1 MPCTFPIVTGT
12 GYISK
17 KENQMAVTIT
27 EILGTDSISGSRLTI
42 NANFLLLENA
52 YNDLED
58 TFNIN
63 VLTGSMDVSAAS
75 SGQIK
80 AKTLL
85 SNSLVL
91 PSSGSPTVEI
101 YGTGASAGFVVA
113 SSTVAGATGIFSNVL
128 QANTLSVTGA
138 ATFAATAS
146 FQAQTNINGSLTFGA
161 SGSIVN
167 TNRKASVGSTTAFP
181 AAPGA
186 GVTGT
191 YSSPYQLTLT
201 ENVIY
206 IQSDYISSAPGD
218 AGFTT
223 GFFFY
228 ATTGAG
234 ATASDIPA
242 GYTVT
247 LIDTATSAGLIATG
261 VTGAG
266 LQYYTGFNTA
276 DGQYSTPNITTTANP
291 YKSSLTLM
299 WEPRVAQG
307 DATEKGSWVV
317 VSSTPNWTF

>member
-1 MPCTFPIVTGT
+1 
-12 GYISK
+12 
-17 KENQMAVTIT
+17 MAVTIT

-63 VLTGSMDVSAAS
+63 VLTGSMDVSTAT

-80 AKTLL
+80 AKSLL
-85 SNSLVL
+85 ANTMVM
-91 PSSGSPTVEI
+91 PSSGSPTIQI
-101 YGTGASAGFVVA
+101 YGTGASAGYIVA
-113 SSTVAGATGIFSNVL
+113 SNTIAGATGSFSNNLLTNAFSASGPAVFS
-128 QANTLSVTGA
+128 AT
-138 ATFAATAS
+138 ATFNNS
-146 FQAQTNINGSLTFGA
+146 LVNNGKFIMSA
-161 SGSIVN
+161 SGSYIN
-167 TNRKASVGSTTAFP
+167 QNRKASVGSATTFP
-181 AAPGA
+181 SAPAA

-191 YSSPYQLTLT
+191 YSNPYLLNLT

-206 IQSDYISSAPGD
+206 IQSDYVSADIGD
-218 AGFTT
+218 TGFNT

-247 LIDTATSAGLIATG
+247 LIDTAIVSGAIATG
-261 VTGAG
+261 VTGPA
-266 LQYYTGFNTA
+266 LQYYTGF
-276 DGQYSTPNITTTANP
+276 STGDASYGSPAIITPGDP

-299 WEPRVAQG
+299 WEPRIDQSS
-307 DATEKGSWVV
+307 TLQKGSWVV
-317 VSSTPNWTF
+317 LSTAGSFTF

>member
-1 MPCTFPIVTGT
+1 
-12 GYISK
+12 
-17 KENQMAVTIT
+17 MAVTIN

-63 VLTGSMDVSAAS
+63 VLTGSIDVSSAS

-80 AKTLL
+80 AKSFL
-85 SNSLVL
+85 SNSMVM
-91 PSSGSPTVEI
+91 PSAGSPTIQI
-101 YGTGASAGFVVA
+101 YGTGASAGFMVA
-113 SSTVAGATGIFSNVL
+113 SNTIAGATGIFSNVL
-128 QANTLSVTGA
+128 QSNAFSATGS
-138 ATFAATAS
+138 ATFGATAT
-146 FQAQTNINGSLTFGA
+146 FQAKAIMDGALTFGA
-161 SGSIVN
+161 SGSVVN
-167 TNRKASVGSTTAFP
+167 TNRKASVGSTTVFP

-191 YSSPYQLTLT
+191 YSNPYQLTLT

-206 IQSDYISSAPGD
+206 IQSDYVSSAPGD

-228 ATTGAG
+228 ATTGSG

-242 GYTVT
+242 GFTVT
-247 LIDTATSAGLIATG
+247 LIDTATSSGSIATG
-261 VTGAG
+261 VTGPG

-276 DGQYSTPNITTTANP
+276 DGQYTSPEFTTTANQ
-291 YKSSLTLM
+291 YKSALTLM
-299 WEPRVAQG
+299 WEPRIAQS
-307 DATEKGSWVV
+307 DASEKGSWVV
-317 VSSTPNWTF
+317 LSATSNWNF

>member
-1 MPCTFPIVTGT
+1 
-12 GYISK
+12 
-17 KENQMAVTIT
+17 MAVTIT

-63 VLTGSMDVSAAS
+63 VLTGSLDVSSAS

-80 AKTLL
+80 AKAFL
-85 SNSLVL
+85 SNSMVM
-91 PSSGSPTVEI
+91 PSSGSPTVQI
-101 YGTGASAGFVVA
+101 YGTGASAGFMIA
-113 SSTVAGATGIFSNVL
+113 SNTIAGATGIFSNVL
-128 QANTLSVTGA
+128 QSNTFSATGS
-138 ATFAATAS
+138 ATFGATAT
-146 FQAQTNINGSLTFGA
+146 FQSKAIMDGALTFGA

-167 TNRKASVGSTTAFP
+167 TNRKATVGSSTAFP

-191 YSSPYQLTLT
+191 YSNPYQLSLT

-206 IQSDYISSAPGD
+206 IQSDYVSSAPAD

-228 ATTGAG
+228 ATTGSG
-234 ATASDIPA
+234 ATASSIPA

-247 LIDTATSAGLIATG
+247 LIDTATSSGSIATG
-261 VTGAG
+261 VTGPG

-276 DGQYSTPNITTTANP
+276 DGQYTSPEFTTSANQ
-291 YKSSLTLM
+291 YKSSITLM
-299 WEPRVAQG
+299 WEPRIAQS
-307 DATEKGSWVV
+307 DASEKGSWVV
-317 VSSTPNWTF
+317 ISSTPNWNF

>member
-1 MPCTFPIVTGT
+1 
-12 GYISK
+12 
-17 KENQMAVTIT
+17 MAVTIT

-80 AKTLL
+80 AKTIL

-91 PSSGSPTVEI
+91 PSSGSPTIEI
-101 YGTGASAGFVVA
+101 YGTGASAGYMVA

-181 AAPGA
+181 APPGA

-191 YSSPYQLTLT
+191 YANPYQLSLT

-206 IQSDYISSAPGD
+206 IQSDYSDG
-218 AGFTT
+218 GYQ

-228 ATTGAG
+228 ATTGSG

-242 GYTVT
+242 GFTVT
-247 LIDTATSAGLIATG
+247 LVDTASSAGYIAAG
-261 VTGAG
+261 VTGSG
-266 LQYYTGFNTA
+266 SGYYTGFNSTYYTA
-276 DGQYSTPNITTTANP
+276 SPGIQTPGVP
-291 YKSSLTLM
+291 YLSSLTLM
-299 WEPRVAQG
+299 WEPRISQN

-317 VSSTPNWTF
+317 VNSVGNFTF